1 MILLYT
7 ILSLA
12 VFWIM
17 GYAVIKLLKC
27 GNCEI
32 FVSNFT
38 LYIVFGCVSVVS
50 IVMILGLIMP
60 LNIVTV
66 ILCIFI
72 GIFLACNY
80 KEIFKI
86 IAINSKREERY
97 ILGIATV
104 PMFLIGLPQILRNEL
119 YTSIL
124 ANNDFGYY
132 IASIEWLKSHS
143 ILQTVEYS
151 LQHPFYS
158 MAEYMIDYTRI
169 GTDSLGAF
177 LANVFDMESHEVFPI
192 LGTIAV
198 VLLFLVAY
206 EVIHKFTYNYIIS
219 VLFALF
225 TSLNGNIIT
234 LIEKQYMPQLLGIA
248 MLILTLYMINRF
260 FEEAN
265 RDNIILC
272 GLSIS
277 GLLAF
282 YCEFAVYLTL
292 IIMVYIVVSFVKKKK
307 FIFQLIQVCVLSAL
321 FNPYGMYKALKF
333 NLSIFTR
340 VSTQG
345 AQDIDPYRGNMLGIK
360 KIIGCLLGFS
370 DCFSVKNIYYNTAI
384 ISGMFILMICVAML
398 VINIKQEN
406 MKIILIP
413 IFVFSLL
420 QVYFSYSK
428 GAYQEYKHITSVSV
442 IGIMLMG
449 CIVGLIL
456 QTCKK
461 EKIVQ
466 YGIVVITLSIC
477 MCGVYNPLKI
487 CCENKITVDS
497 ETMQL
502 REAVEQN
509 IPISTEIEIDS
520 SIGITN
526 YMAAVYA
533 LKDYNINLNTDSSS
547 YLQYFQR
554 FEDNDWS
561 KYVLYEKGKEYF
573 LGENDEIVWSNKKY
587 VLIKRKNIDDCSVM
601 DITSAGF
608 GSRKGVFISEEAGY
622 VENEDGHEGMVLYG
636 PYAHIDSGT
645 YEIILNYSIM
655 KTNGESGYFDI
666 YEEGGEKYYQDLE
679 NGIGNHKLIIENQT
693 FNNED
698 NVEFRVFANE
708 GTVIKVEGIKYRRL
722 SDET

>member
-27 GNCEI
+27 ENCEI

-38 LYIVFGCVSVVS
+38 LYIVFGCISIVS
-50 IVMILGLIMP
+50 IIMILGLILP

-66 ILCIFI
+66 ILCIFM

-80 KEIFKI
+80 KEIFKT
-86 IAINSKREERY
+86 IAINSKREERF
-97 ILGIATV
+97 ILGITTV
-104 PMFLIGLPQILRNEL
+104 PILLTGLPQILKNEL

-124 ANNDFGYY
+124 VNNDFGYY
-132 IASIEWLKSHS
+132 IASIEWLKNHS

-169 GTDSLGAF
+169 GMDTLGAF
-177 LANVFDMESHEVFPI
+177 LANVFNIKSHEVFPI
-192 LGTIAV
+192 LGTIAAA
-198 VLLFLVAY
+198 LLFLIAY
-206 EVIHKFTYNYIIS
+206 EVIYRFTYNYIIA

-225 TSLNGNIIT
+225 TSVNGNVVT
-234 LIEKQYMPQLLGIA
+234 LIGKQYMPQLLGIA

-260 FEEAN
+260 FEKAN

-277 GLLAF
+277 GLLGF

-292 IIMVYIVVSFVKKKK
+292 IMIVYIVISFVKKKK
-307 FIFQLIQVCVLSAL
+307 FILQLIQVCVLSAL

-345 AQDIDPYRGNMLGIK
+345 AQDIDPYGGNMLGIK
-360 KIIGCLLGFS
+360 KIVGCLLGFS
-370 DCFSVKNIYYNTAI
+370 DCFSEKNIYYKMAI
-384 ISGMFILMICVAML
+384 ICGTVILLICAAML
-398 VINIKQEN
+398 VINIKQKN
-406 MKIILIP
+406 MEILLVP
-413 IFVFSLL
+413 ILVFSVL
-420 QVYFSYSK
+420 QMYFSYSQ
-428 GAYQEYKHITSVSV
+428 GAYQEYKHITSISV

-456 QTCKK
+456 QKCKK
-461 EKIVQ
+461 KKAAQ
-466 YGIVVITLSIC
+466 YGITVSILLISIC
-477 MCGVYNPLKI
+477 GIYNPLKMY
-487 CCENKITVDS
+487 CKNKVTVDS
-497 ETMQL
+497 DTMQL
-502 REAVEQN
+502 KNAVEQT
-509 IPISTEIEIDS
+509 IPISSEIEIDS
-520 SIGITN
+520 TIGVAN

-533 LKDYNINLNTDSSS
+533 LKDYKVNLNTDSLS
-547 YLQYFQR
+547 YLQYFQE

-561 KYVLYEKGKEYF
+561 KYVLYEKGKEF
-573 LGENDEIVWSNKKY
+573 FAGENDEIVWSNNKY
-587 VLIKRKNIDDCSVM
+587 VLIKRKNIDDYSVM

-608 GSRKGVFISEEAGY
+608 GSRKGVFISEEADY
-622 VENEDGHEGMVLYG
+622 VENQDGHDGMVLYG
-636 PYAHIDSGT
+636 PYAHVDSGT
-645 YEIILNYSIM
+645 YEIILNYSII

-666 YEEGGEKYYQDLE
+666 YQEGAEKYYQDLE
-679 NGIGNHKLIIENQT
+679 NDLGSHKLIIENQT

-708 GTVIKVEGIKYRRL
+708 GTVVKVEGIKYRRL

>member
-38 LYIVFGCVSVVS
+38 LYIVFGCISVVS
-50 IVMILGLIMP
+50 IIMILGLIMP
-60 LNIVTV
+60 LDIVTV

-80 KEIFKI
+80 KEIFKT
-86 IAINSKREERY
+86 IAINSEREERY

-132 IASIEWLKSHS
+132 IASIEWLKNHN

-169 GTDSLGAF
+169 GMDTLGAF
-177 LANVFDMESHEVFPI
+177 LANLFDMESHEVFSI

-206 EVIHKFTYNYIIS
+206 EVIYKFTYNYIIS

-225 TSLNGNIIT
+225 TSANGNVVT
-234 LIEKQYMPQLLGIA
+234 LIGKQYMPQLLGIA

-277 GLLAF
+277 GLLVF
-282 YCEFAVYLTL
+282 YCEFAVHLTL
-292 IIMVYIVVSFVKKKK
+292 IIIVYMIVSLVKRKK
-307 FIFQLIQVCVLSAL
+307 FIFQLIQVCILSVL

-345 AQDIDPYRGNMLGIK
+345 AQDIDPYGGNMLGIK
-360 KIIGCLLGFS
+360 KIVGCLLGFS
-370 DCFSVKNIYYNTAI
+370 DCFSAKNIYCKMAI
-384 ISGMFILMICVAML
+384 ICGVAILLICATIL
-398 VINIKQEN
+398 VVNIKQKN
-406 MKIILIP
+406 MEILVIP
-413 IFVFSLL
+413 ILVFSVL
-420 QVYFSYSK
+420 QMYFSYSH
-428 GAYQEYKHITSVSV
+428 GAYQEYKHITSISV

-449 CIVGLIL
+449 CIMGLIL
-456 QTCKK
+456 QKCKRK
-461 EKIVQ
+461 KATQ
-466 YGIVVITLSIC
+466 YGISVMILLIGIC
-477 MCGVYNPLKI
+477 GIYNPLKI
-487 CCENKITVDS
+487 YCKNKVAVDS
-497 ETMQL
+497 DTMQL
-502 REAVEQN
+502 RNAVEQN

-520 SIGITN
+520 SIGVAN

-533 LKDYNINLNTDSSS
+533 LKDYNVNLNTDSLS
-547 YLQYFQR
+547 YLQFFQQ

-561 KYVLYEKGKEYF
+561 KYVLYEKGKEF
-573 LGENDEIVWSNKKY
+573 FAEENDEIVWSNKKY
-587 VLIKRKNIDDCSVM
+587 VLIKRKNIDDYSVM

-608 GSRKGVFISEEAGY
+608 GSRKGVFISEEADY
-622 VENEDGHEGMVLYG
+622 VENEDGHDGMVLYG
-636 PYAHIDSGT
+636 PYVHIDSGT

-666 YEEGGEKYYQDLE
+666 YEEGDEKYYQDLE